1 LLSEKESKLLRVLH
15 RYLVCWLVVLCGLGA
30 CSTNDFFRQ
39 KAKPIPLERAY
50 GYGVLPDLSALG
62 NKALRAKCEQQERT
76 TALGV
81 TLLLHCTYELLSR
94 KNVSAE
100 NRQFALRHYNWAVG
114 TLFQQRDTQSN
125 LVQVNYSGPSKIF
138 LVDAMIPT
146 EDRLQPIVFGQLG
159 SAAVSFQKNRSSEN
173 TNIDPNFP
181 LEGIFSSYSIY
192 ASTVTLEGLRLHVT
206 LHAVPVNKTTYV
218 DFSQQQYAL
227 RYSEGAAFLGL
238 LQSADIH
245 NFSWLGFTNAEKAES
260 RMGVFSIGPLSSSKT
275 PLIML
280 HGLNSDPL
288 IWRYLTMAILNDETL
303 SQRFQIWHVYYPSG
317 PPPFYNAMRVRKLLN
332 QLKVRVSP
340 EPSLESAVIVGH
352 SMGGVIAKLLTSQP
366 HDKLWDATFTSPPE
380 SLLSEDDT
388 DVRDVFLFS
397 PVFKH
402 NTVFFLDTPHR
413 GSDVANS
420 LIGSIGSSLISLPFN
435 FRELF
440 RGFIEKV
447 GVSKLT
453 QAMLP
458 FLQNFGPDSVQVLR
472 PNHPLMTA
480 LATTPV
486 EGKSYSIIGSTSALV
501 CDTPKRCAAIS
512 DSVVTYSSAFIEDA
526 EETIIV
532 ASSHNSFESTQA
544 IQFILEKLHD
554 IDK

>member
-1 LLSEKESKLLRVLH
+1 MSEKESKLLRVLH
-15 RYLVCWLVVLCGLGA
+15 RYFVCWLVVLCGLGA

-50 GYGVLPDLSALG
+50 GYGVLPDLSGLNNRAL
-62 NKALRAKCEQQERT
+62 KAKCEQQERT

-114 TLFQQRDTQSN
+114 TLFQQRDLQSN

-138 LVDAMIPT
+138 LVDDMIPT
-146 EDRLQPIVFGQLG
+146 EDRLQPTVFGQLG

-181 LEGIFSSYSIY
+181 LEGMFSSYSIY
-192 ASTVTLEGLRLHVT
+192 ASAVTLEGLRLHVT

-447 GVSKLT
+447 GVNKLT

-486 EGKSYSIIGSTSALV
+486 EGKSYSIIGSTSALE
-501 CDTPKRCAAIS
+501 CDKPKRCAAIS

-532 ASSHNSFESTQA
+532 ASSHNSFKSTQA

>member
-1 LLSEKESKLLRVLH
+1 MRVLH
-15 RYLVCWLVVLCGLGA
+15 RYFVCWLVVLCGLGA

-50 GYGVLPDLSALG
+50 GYGVLPDLSGLNDRAL
-62 NKALRAKCEQQERT
+62 KAKCEQQERT

-114 TLFQQRDTQSN
+114 TLFQQRDLQSN

-138 LVDAMIPT
+138 LVDDMIPT
-146 EDRLQPIVFGQLG
+146 EDRLQPTVFGQLG
-159 SAAVSFQKNRSSEN
+159 SAAVSFKKNRSSEN

-181 LEGIFSSYSIY
+181 LEGMFSSYSIY
-192 ASTVTLEGLRLHVT
+192 ASAVTLEGLRLHVT

-332 QLKVRVSP
+332 QLKVRVSS
-340 EPSLESAVIVGH
+340 ESSLESAVIVGH

-447 GVSKLT
+447 GVNKLT

-486 EGKSYSIIGSTSALV
+486 EGKSYSIIGSTSALE
-501 CDTPKRCAAIS
+501 CDTPIRCAAIS

-532 ASSHNSFESTQA
+532 ASSHNSFKSTQA